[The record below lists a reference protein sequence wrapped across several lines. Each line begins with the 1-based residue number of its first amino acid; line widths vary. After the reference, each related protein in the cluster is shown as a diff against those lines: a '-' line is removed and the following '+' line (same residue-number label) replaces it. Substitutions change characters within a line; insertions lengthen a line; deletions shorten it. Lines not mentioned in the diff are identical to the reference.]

1 MPTKKQPTPTPA
13 ETVAP
18 AALATALPAFRF
30 PRPSFL
36 GGLSAGV
43 VRPMPGALVVELA
56 DATGTDRVVLAA
68 IRTAY
73 GWTDETRLTRDEF
86 ERLRD
91 EWLTRSAR
99 EVSK

>member
-1 MPTKKQPTPTPA
+1 MARKQQPTPTPA
-13 ETVAP
+13 ATPAP
-18 AALATALPAFRF
+18 TPAFRF

-36 GGLSAGV
+36 GGLASGV
-43 VRPMPGALVVELA
+43 VRPVPGALIVELA

-91 EWLTRSAR
+91 DWLNRPAR

>member
-1 MPTKKQPTPTPA
+1 MAKKTTPTPLPA
-13 ETVAP
+13 DTPAP
-18 AALATALPAFRF
+18 TPAFRF

-43 VRPMPGALVVELA
+43 VRPVPGSLVVELA

-91 EWLTRSAR
+91 DWLNRPAR

>member
-1 MPTKKQPTPTPA
+1 MATKKQLTPPTPA

-18 AALATALPAFRF
+18 AALAPASRF

-36 GGLSAGV
+36 GGLRSGV
-43 VRPMPGALVVELA
+43 VRPVPGSLVVELA

-73 GWTDETRLTRDEF
+73 GWNDETRLTRDEF
-86 ERLRD
+86 LRLRD
-91 EWLTRSAR
+91 EWLAAPAR

>member
-1 MPTKKQPTPTPA
+1 MPTKKQPTPTP
-13 ETVAP
+13 TDTPAP
-18 AALATALPAFRF
+18 A
-30 PRPSFL
+30 PSFL
-36 GGLSAGV
+36 RRSFVSGLGSRG
-43 VRPMPGALVVELA
+43 VRPVPGSLVAELA

-91 EWLTRSAR
+91 DWLNSSAR

>member
-1 MPTKKQPTPTPA
+1 MPTKKQPIPTPA

-18 AALATALPAFRF
+18 AAPAFRF

-36 GGLSAGV
+36 GGLSAGI
-43 VRPMPGALVVELA
+43 VRPVPGSLVVELA

-91 EWLTRSAR
+91 DWLNRPAR
-99 EVSK
+99 EGSK